1 MTRPP
6 TPTPTSGTPTSGTPP
21 APVPVADADGAT
33 AEAGDERPRRTARL
47 PRWVRVTVRLLLW
60 PAIVSVLVIPQ
71 LPRFREAT
79 IELHSIS
86 AVRLGIGFVL
96 VLSSIACYSG
106 LTSSAL
112 VDPADRVSMR
122 TMYRIQLSTRAL
134 ANVVPGG
141 NATASALGFRL
152 MNQAGVSNTGAGFAL
167 ATAGIGSAVVLNVLF
182 WFALAVAIPTGDID
196 GVFLVVA
203 LAGLV
208 LLVALALALVVA
220 ARTSGRLL
228 RPLRRLERR
237 LSIEPGRF
245 VAAAR
250 SIRARV
256 VALRSDRA
264 LVGRIIVW
272 SLAQWAL
279 DMAALWVFLSAFD
292 IALDPLILV
301 LVFGA
306 ANIAAAVPV
315 TPGGLGII
323 EGVYLTSLVQLGF
336 TFEAATFGVAAY
348 RLVQF
353 AFPIVAGGISYLTL
367 RTGPW
372 KLRPIAEPAAEG

>member
-1 MTRPP
+1 MTRSPAP
-6 TPTPTSGTPTSGTPP
+6 TPTEAAATGTDDAAAVP
-21 APVPVADADGAT
+21 A
-33 AEAGDERPRRTARL
+33 RRCRRL
-47 PRWVRVTVRLLLW
+47 PRWVRVTLRLLLW
-60 PAIVSVLVIPQ
+60 PTAVSLLVIPQ

-79 IELHSIS
+79 IELQSIS
-86 AVRLGIGFVL
+86 AVRLAVGFLL
-96 VLSSIACYSG
+96 VMASIACYSG

-112 VDPADRVSMR
+112 VDPADRLSVR

-152 MNQAGVSNTGAGFAL
+152 LNQAGVSNTGAGFAL

-208 LLVALALALVVA
+208 LLVALAVALVVA
-220 ARTSGRLL
+220 ARTGGRLV
-228 RPLRRLERR
+228 RPLGWVERR
-237 LSIEPGRF
+237 LSIEPGRI
-245 VAAAR
+245 VGAAR
-250 SIRARV
+250 DIRDRV

-264 LVGRIIVW
+264 LLARIVVW

-279 DMAALWVFLSAFD
+279 DMAALWVFLSAFE

-348 RLVQF
+348 RLVQY

-372 KLRPIAEPAAEG
+372 KIGGTDEPPHGS

>member
-1 MTRPP
+1 MIRRSAPG
-6 TPTPTSGTPTSGTPP
+6 PTSADESASRSGGTGP
-21 APVPVADADGAT
+21 GA
-33 AEAGDERPRRTARL
+33 ARRRRRL
-47 PRWVRVTVRLLLW
+47 PRWARVTLRLLLW
-60 PAIVSVLVIPQ
+60 PTVVSLLVIPQ

-79 IELHSIS
+79 IELQSIS
-86 AVRLGIGFVL
+86 VVRLAIGFVL
-96 VLSSIACYSG
+96 VLASIACYSG

-112 VDPADRVSMR
+112 VHPADRVSIR
-122 TMYRIQLSTRAL
+122 TMFRIQLSTRAL

-152 MNQAGVSNTGAGFAL
+152 LGQAGVSNTGAGFAL
-167 ATAGIGSAVVLNVLF
+167 ATAGLGSAVVLNVLF
-182 WFALAVAIPTGDID
+182 WLALSIAIPTGDID

-208 LLVALALALVVA
+208 LLVGVAVALVVL
-220 ARTSGRLL
+220 ARTSGRLA
-228 RPLRRLERR
+228 PLAGWVERR
-237 LSIEPGRF
+237 LGMEPGRI
-245 VAAAR
+245 AR
-250 SIRARV
+250 AVGQVRERLTS
-256 VALRSDRA
+256 LRGNRP
-264 LVGRIIVW
+264 LLRRIVGW
-272 SLAQWAL
+272 SLAQWTF

-323 EGVYLTSLVQLGF
+323 EGVYLTSLVQIGF

-348 RLVQF
+348 RLVQY

-372 KLRPIAEPAAEG
+372 KIGTAAESPPAG